1 MAVRF
6 TIHYDNLAG
15 LARPHLR
22 LWQVGANPVELGPTG
37 GDEFGPSGSCRW
49 WVRS

>member
-15 LARPHLR
+15 LVRPHLR
-22 LWQVGANPVELGPTG
+22 LWHMGANPSTWRQLAGTSSAPC
-37 GDEFGPSGSCRW
+37 GSCR
-49 WVRS
+49 